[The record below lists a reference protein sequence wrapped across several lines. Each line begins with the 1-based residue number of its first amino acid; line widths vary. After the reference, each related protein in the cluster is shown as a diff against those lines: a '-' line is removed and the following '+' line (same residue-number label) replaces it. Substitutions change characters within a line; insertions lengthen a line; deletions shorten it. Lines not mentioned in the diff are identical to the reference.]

1 MFKKVRPLMIASSIV
16 LAGGGAITGI
26 AISAVSCASSSTTP
40 SDTTTLKNNDAYNLY
55 NDFVYGTHGRWA
67 GNYANFIPTSENDRS
82 TTIGTHTFGQYGLS
96 KTNLELAGITN
107 INNPK
112 SEIKLTHSFDNNKPL
127 TDKDADGIGSHY
139 AYEWLV
145 NKIKGFGYNDLGG
158 DYTVSKDVANYP
170 SESTITIGEDGSIKI
185 TANEASELVDTA
197 EGKKEAVVIKK
208 DSETSTAPYFQK
220 TGFITQ
226 GYLWNSRDRITKK
239 QVANQYDQNIIVTIK
254 ALDDKGQPKFAPI
267 TSSTEAD
274 IKKAQR
280 NAFWITAHYDSTGNE
295 GIESTSWGATDN
307 GSGVGAILDLV
318 KYYSNP
324 ENAKTLSC
332 DLNIA
337 FVGGEEVGVTGST
350 ALVEQFLN
358 GSTNGDKIN
367 KAQIGGMLNLDTA
380 AGGDNVYV
388 HSPWTTL
395 YQVDGKGNLAPST
408 ETQPSTAALGTLVRD
423 QLNAVSK
430 MQADATNDKNAELQI
445 HPFITPA
452 PDADGYLQGQTGDWS
467 DHAPFYKLGLSNV
480 AYIEATNFQID
491 GNSGYDGYSQTSNKA
506 VWIYKKEVK
515 NTDGTWADVLD
526 KDGKLV
532 TKQGNPVESQLQ
544 GEPINVWGPGA
555 DDFKEFK
562 EEDGK
567 TYRWARHNSGAI
579 WHWNFDRPQFMKN
592 EFGDRMERQL
602 TNLGATLRTFFT
614 TMNITTFNEG
624 LNSPKQPE
632 TKPEGTPQAP
642 RTFNT
647 NEGIN
652 PTTVTPKDTNFQQI
666 NEEELY

>member
-16 LAGGGAITGI
+16 LAGGGITGI
-26 AISAVSCASSSTTP
+26 AVSAVSCASNTTTP
-40 SDTTTLKNNDAYNLY
+40 NDTTTLKNNDAYNLY

-67 GNYANFIPTSENDRS
+67 GNYANFIPTSENSRS

-107 INNPK
+107 INDPT
-112 SEIKLTHSFDNNKPL
+112 SGIKLTHSFDNNKPL

-145 NKIKGFGYNDLGG
+145 NKIKGFGYSDLGG
-158 DYTVSKDVANYP
+158 DYTVSKDATNYP
-170 SESTITIGEDGSIKI
+170 SESTITLGSDGSITGI
-185 TANEASELVDTA
+185 EPAATSELVNTA
-197 EGKKEAVVIKK
+197 EGKQKAVVIKK
-208 DSETSTAPYFQK
+208 DSADSTKPYFQEK
-220 TGFITQ
+220 GFITQ

-239 QVANQYDQNIIVTIK
+239 QVANQYEQNIIVTIK
-254 ALDDKGQPKFAPI
+254 ALKENGQPKFAPI
-267 TSSTEAD
+267 KGSTEAD
-274 IKKAQR
+274 VQKAER
-280 NAFWITAHYDSTGNE
+280 NAFWITAHYDTTGNQ

-307 GSGVGAILDLV
+307 GSGVGAVLDLV
-318 KYYSNP
+318 KYYSNN

-350 ALVEQFLN
+350 ALVAQFLN
-358 GSTNGDKIN
+358 GSSNSDKIN

-395 YQVDGKGNLAPST
+395 YQMDEKGNLAPST
-408 ETQPSTAALGTLVRD
+408 DETQPNTAALGTLVRD

-445 HPFITPA
+445 HPFITPV
-452 PDADGYLQGQTGDWS
+452 PGADGYLQGQTGDWS

-491 GNSGYDGYSQTSNKA
+491 GNSGYDGYSQTSNKV
-506 VWIYKKEVK
+506 VWIYKKQVK
-515 NTDGTWADVLD
+515 NANKWVDVLD

-567 TYRWARHNSGAI
+567 TYRWERHNSGAI

-624 LNSPKQPE
+624 LNSQKQPE
-632 TKPEGTPQAP
+632 NKPEGTP

-647 NEGIN
+647 NDGIN
-652 PTTVTPKDTNFQQI
+652 PTTITPKDANFQQI
-666 NEEELY
+666 KEEELY

>member
-16 LAGGGAITGI
+16 LAGAAITGV
-26 AISAVSCASSSTTP
+26 AVSAVSCA

-67 GNYANFIPTSENDRS
+67 GNYANFIPTSENSRS
-82 TTIGTHTFGQYGLS
+82 TDIGTHTFGQYGLS

-107 INNPK
+107 INEPK
-112 SEIKLTHSFDNNKPL
+112 SEIKLTHQFNKDKPL

-145 NKIKGFGYNDLGG
+145 NKIKEFGYKDLGG
-158 DYTVSKDVANYP
+158 DYTVSKDAANYP
-170 SESTITIGEDGSIKI
+170 SESTITLGSDGSITGI
-185 TANEASELVDTA
+185 EPAATSELVNTA
-197 EGKKEAVVIKK
+197 EGEQKAVVIKK
-208 DSETSTAPYFQK
+208 DADTTTPYFQEK
-220 TGFITQ
+220 GFITQ
-226 GYLWNSRDRITKK
+226 GYLWNRPDRITNK
-239 QVANQYDQNIIVTIK
+239 QVANQYEQNIIVTIK
-254 ALDDKGQPKFAPI
+254 ALDKNGKPKFAPI
-267 TSSTEAD
+267 TNSASVD
-274 IKKAQR
+274 INNVKR
-280 NAFWITAHYDSTGNE
+280 NAFWITAHYDTTGNE
-295 GIESTSWGATDN
+295 GIESKSWGATDN
-307 GSGVGAILDLV
+307 GSGVGAVLDLV
-318 KYYSNP
+318 KYYSSP
-324 ENAKTLSC
+324 ENAKTLAC

-358 GSTNGDKIN
+358 GSTKGDQIN

-395 YQVDGKGNLAPST
+395 YKMNNGNLAPSN
-408 ETQPSTAALGTLVRD
+408 EKQPNTAALGTLVRD

-430 MQADATNDKNAELQI
+430 MQADATNDKNAALQI
-445 HPFITPA
+445 HPFITPV
-452 PDADGYLQGQTGDWS
+452 PGADGYLQGQTGDWS

-491 GNSGYDGYSQTSNKA
+491 GNTGYDGYSQTSNKA
-506 VWIYKKEVK
+506 VWIYKKQVK
-515 NTDGTWADVLD
+515 NANGKWANVLD

-555 DDFKEFK
+555 DDFKEFQ
-562 EEDGK
+562 ENGK
-567 TYRWARHNSGAI
+567 TYRWWRYNSGAI

-592 EFGDRMERQL
+592 EFGDRMKRQL

-624 LNSPKQPE
+624 LNSQKQPE
-632 TKPEGTPQAP
+632 NKPEGTP

-647 NEGIN
+647 NDGIN
-652 PTTVTPKDTNFQQI
+652 PTTITPKDANFQQI
-666 NEEELY
+666 KEEELY

>member
-16 LAGGGAITGI
+16 LAGGAITGI
-26 AISAVSCASSSTTP
+26 AISAVSCASNTTTP
-40 SDTTTLKNNDAYNLY
+40 NDTTTLKNNDAYNLY

-67 GNYANFIPTSENDRS
+67 GNYANFIPTSENSRS

-96 KTNLELAGITN
+96 EANLKLAGIDN
-107 INNPK
+107 ITKPA
-112 SEIKLTHSFDNNKPL
+112 SEIKLTRQFDKNKPL
-127 TDKDADGIGSHY
+127 TDNDADGIGSHY

-145 NKIKGFGYNDLGG
+145 NKIKEFGYKDLGG
-158 DYTVSKDVANYP
+158 DYTVSKDTANYP

-185 TANEASELVDTA
+185 TANESSELVDTA

-226 GYLWNSRDRITKK
+226 GYLWNSKDRITNK

-254 ALDDKGQPKFAPI
+254 ALDKNGQPKFTPI

-280 NAFWITAHYDSTGNE
+280 NAFWITAHYDTTGNE
-295 GIESTSWGATDN
+295 GIESKSWGATDN
-307 GSGVGAILDLV
+307 GSGVGAVLDLV
-318 KYYSNP
+318 KYYSSP
-324 ENAKTLSC
+324 ENAKTLAC

-350 ALVEQFLN
+350 ALVAQFLN
-358 GSTNGDKIN
+358 GSSNSDKIN

-408 ETQPSTAALGTLVRD
+408 TDTQPNTAALGTLVRD

-430 MQADATNDKNAELQI
+430 MQADATNDKNTELQI

-506 VWIYKKEVK
+506 VWIYKKQVK
-515 NTDGTWADVLD
+515 NANKWVDVLD

-567 TYRWARHNSGAI
+567 TYRWERHNSGAI

-632 TKPEGTPQAP
+632 NKPEGNTP

-652 PTTVTPKDTNFQQI
+652 PTTVTPKDANFQQR

>member
-16 LAGGGAITGI
+16 LAGGGITGI
-26 AISAVSCASSSTTP
+26 AVSAVSCASS
-40 SDTTTLKNNDAYNLY
+40 TTTLKNNDAYNLY

-67 GNYANFIPTSENDRS
+67 GNYANFIPTSENSRS

-96 KTNLELAGITN
+96 VDNLKLAGITN
-107 INNPK
+107 ITKPA
-112 SEIKLTHSFDNNKPL
+112 SEIKLTHQFDKNKPL

-145 NKIKGFGYNDLGG
+145 NKIKEFGYSDLGG
-158 DYTVSKDVANYP
+158 DYTVSNDTPNYP
-170 SESTITIGEDGSIKI
+170 GESTITVGDDGSINI
-185 TANEASELVDTA
+185 TANPASELVDTA
-197 EGKKEAVVIKK
+197 EGKKNAVVIKK
-208 DSETSTAPYFQK
+208 DSETSTDLYFQQK
-220 TGFITQ
+220 GFITQ
-226 GYLWNSRDRITKK
+226 GYLWNSKDRITKK

-254 ALDDKGQPKFAPI
+254 ALKENGDPKFTPI
-267 TSSTEAD
+267 TSSTDEAV
-274 IKKAQR
+274 KNAQR

-318 KYYSNP
+318 KYYSNN
-324 ENAKTLSC
+324 ENAKTLPC

-350 ALVEQFLN
+350 ALVAQFLN
-358 GSTNGDKIN
+358 GTSNSDKIN

-395 YQVDGKGNLAPST
+395 YQMTNGKLVASS
-408 ETQPSTAALGTLVRD
+408 EKQPETAALGTLVRD

-445 HPFITPA
+445 HPFITPV
-452 PDADGYLQGQTGDWS
+452 PGADGYLQGQTGDWS

-491 GNSGYDGYSQTSNKA
+491 GDSGYDGYSQTSNKA
-506 VWIYKKEVK
+506 VWIYQKEVK
-515 NTDGTWADVLD
+515 KADGTWAKVLD

-532 TKQGNPVESQLQ
+532 TKQGNPVESQLE

-555 DDFKEFK
+555 DDFKEFQ
-562 EEDGK
+562 ENGK

-614 TMNITTFNEG
+614 TMNIKTFNEG

-632 TKPEGTPQAP
+632 TKPETKPEGAPQSI
-642 RTFNT
+642 FNA
-647 NEGIN
+647 NDGIN

-666 NEEELY
+666 KEEELY

>member
-16 LAGGGAITGI
+16 LAGGAITGI

-96 KTNLELAGITN
+96 EANLKLAGINN
-107 INNPK
+107 ITNPK
-112 SEIKLTHSFDNNKPL
+112 NEIKLTHSFDNNKPL
-127 TDKDADGIGSHY
+127 TDKDTDGIGSHY

-145 NKIKGFGYNDLGG
+145 NKIKGFGYSDLGG
-158 DYTVSKDVANYP
+158 DYTVSKDAANYP
-170 SESTITIGEDGSIKI
+170 SESTITLGSDGNITGI
-185 TANEASELVDTA
+185 TANTASELVNTA
-197 EGKKEAVVIKK
+197 EGKEKAVVIKK
-208 DSETSTAPYFQK
+208 DSETQTAPYFQEK
-220 TGFITQ
+220 GFITQ
-226 GYLWNSRDRITKK
+226 GYLWNSKDRITKK

-254 ALDDKGQPKFAPI
+254 ALDKTGQPKFTPI

-280 NAFWITAHYDSTGNE
+280 NAFWITAHYDTTGNE
-295 GIESTSWGATDN
+295 GIESKSWGATDN
-307 GSGVGAILDLV
+307 GSGVGAVLDLV

-350 ALVEQFLN
+350 ALVAQFLN

-367 KAQIGGMLNLDTA
+367 KAQIGGILNLDTA

-395 YQVDGKGNLAPST
+395 YQMENGNLAPST
-408 ETQPSTAALGTLVRD
+408 TDTQPNTAALGSLVRD

-445 HPFITPA
+445 HPFITPV
-452 PDADGYLQGQTGDWS
+452 PGADGYLQGQTGDWS

-491 GNSGYDGYSQTSNKA
+491 GDSGYDGYSQTSNKA
-506 VWIYKKEVK
+506 VWMYKKQVK
-515 NTDGTWADVLD
+515 NATGAWENVLEN
-526 KDGKLV
+526 GKLV

-555 DDFKEFK
+555 DDFKEFQ
-562 EEDGK
+562 ENGK
-567 TYRWARHNSGAI
+567 TYRWARYNSGAI

-592 EFGDRMERQL
+592 EFGDRMECQL

-614 TMNITTFNEG
+614 TMNIKTFNEG
-624 LNSPKQPE
+624 LNSQKQPE
-632 TKPEGTPQAP
+632 TKPEGA
-642 RTFNT
+642 
-647 NEGIN
+647 
-652 PTTVTPKDTNFQQI
+652 TTSTKNI
-666 NEEELY
+666 

>member
-16 LAGGGAITGI
+16 LAGGVVTGI
-26 AISAVSCASSSTTP
+26 AVSAVSCASNTTTP
-40 SDTTTLKNNDAYNLY
+40 NDTTTLKNNDAYNLY

-67 GNYANFIPTSENDRS
+67 GNYANFIPTSENSRS
-82 TTIGTHTFGQYGLS
+82 TDIGTHTFGQYGLS
-96 KTNLELAGITN
+96 EANLKLAGINN
-107 INNPK
+107 ITTPT
-112 SEIKLTHSFDNNKPL
+112 SEIKLTHQFNKDKPL

-145 NKIKGFGYNDLGG
+145 NKIKEFGYKDLGG
-158 DYTVSKDVANYP
+158 DYTVSNDTANYP
-170 SESTITIGEDGSIKI
+170 SESTITLGDNGNIASI
-185 TANEASELVDTA
+185 TANDASELVNTA
-197 EGKKEAVVIKK
+197 EGKQKAVVIKK
-208 DSETSTAPYFQK
+208 DAGTTTPYFQEK
-220 TGFITQ
+220 GFITQ
-226 GYLWNSRDRITKK
+226 GYLWNSKDRITNK

-254 ALDDKGQPKFAPI
+254 ALNDKGQPKFVPI
-267 TSSTEAD
+267 TNSTNVD
-274 IKKAQR
+274 IKNVKR
-280 NAFWITAHYDSTGNE
+280 NAFWITAHYDTTGNE
-295 GIESTSWGATDN
+295 GIDSTSWGATDN
-307 GSGVGAILDLV
+307 GSGVGAVLDLV

-350 ALVEQFLN
+350 ALVAQFLN
-358 GSTNGDKIN
+358 GSTKGDQIN

-395 YQVDGKGNLAPST
+395 YQMENGNLVTSS
-408 ETQPSTAALGTLVRD
+408 ERQPNTAALGTLVRD

-506 VWIYKKEVK
+506 VWIYKKQVK
-515 NTDGTWADVLD
+515 NADGKWANVLD

-532 TKQGNPVESQLQ
+532 TKQGTTVESQLQ
-544 GEPINVWGPGA
+544 G
-555 DDFKEFK
+555 
-562 EEDGK
+562 
-567 TYRWARHNSGAI
+567 
-579 WHWNFDRPQFMKN
+579 
-592 EFGDRMERQL
+592 
-602 TNLGATLRTFFT
+602 
-614 TMNITTFNEG
+614 
-624 LNSPKQPE
+624 
-632 TKPEGTPQAP
+632 
-642 RTFNT
+642 
-647 NEGIN
+647 
-652 PTTVTPKDTNFQQI
+652 
-666 NEEELY
+666 